1 MSLIR
6 WEPYGGLINLQS
18 NINRLFNDVFPR
30 KTAEGDDL
38 SLGAW
43 RPMVDICDTE
53 NAIVVTAELPGV
65 KKEDISIEVKD
76 NILTIKGDRSVDS
89 EVKEENYY
97 RRERSFGSFQRSFS
111 LPTDVNPESIK
122 AGFKDGVLKIEVP
135 KSEAKKPKQISIDVT

>member
-6 WEPYGGLINLQS
+6 WEPYGGLMNLQDK
-18 NINRLFNDVFPR
+18 INRLFSDAFPG
-30 KTAEGDDL
+30 KIGEGDDL
-38 SLGAW
+38 SLGTW

-76 NILTIKGDRSVDS
+76 NILTIKGERSEDS

-111 LPTDVNPESIK
+111 MPTEVSPESIK
-122 AGFKDGVLKIEVP
+122 ASFKDGVLKIEVP
-135 KSEAKKPKQISIDVT
+135 KPEEKKPKQISIDVT

>member
-18 NINRLFNDVFPR
+18 NINRLFNDVFPG

-38 SLGAW
+38 SLGMW

-76 NILTIKGDRSVDS
+76 NILTIKGERSVDS

-111 LPTDVNPESIK
+111 LPTEVNPESIK

-135 KSEAKKPKQISIDVT
+135 KPEAKKPKQISIDVT